1 MNNVASFKDWIGGV
15 LYETKYTY
23 DKDSR
28 QTSTVGAGLTRLWN
42 YDAYGRTKE
51 IITKNAAGQQILKS
65 EPVYPIPD
73 SAHTIPRANGWR
85 NTAAGFSQLLEY
97 GYYSSGNI
105 SIVRDNVNGSNYEVR
120 YSYDK
125 LSRLTAEFNG
135 KKDRKYVYAYD
146 SSGNITSKKEY
157 RWSDNAL
164 LHTYNY
170 TYGDATWG
178 DLLTGYDGRTITSD
192 TIGNMTND
200 GIWRYTWEHGR
211 QLASQRKISTG
222 QVISYTY
229 DADGLRLS
237 KMIGNNGKKYFYDK
251 GRLSCMVNVINGAN
265 SDSYYIHYDAEG
277 NPAFISASVNGAI
290 RERFAYLRN
299 MQGDIIGLV
308 NESGAVVV
316 RYYYDAWGKLLQT
329 EVSDSAYN
337 DIAEKNPLRYRGY
350 VYDAET
356 GFYYLSGRYY
366 NPDICRFVSIDD
378 IELIRDNGKGLA
390 EKNQFL
396 YCDDN
401 PINREDFSGNSWTL
415 AFPAACGAV
424 SAITQYAFCVIEN
437 ISDGKR
443 ALNAFVPSS
452 SQCVEIGAAAI
463 SGALSAVG
471 ISPLKSM
478 ALDAAITASSYV
490 LGCIVDKEKSFK
502 TSELI
507 SKMGASVIS
516 SCLVD
521 CDFADAK
528 TIDKKD
534 ETIQS
539 CDNTRD
545 K

>member
-1 MNNVASFKDWIGGV
+1 M
-15 LYETKYTY
+15 
-23 DKDSR
+23 
-28 QTSTVGAGLTRLWN
+28 
-42 YDAYGRTKE
+42 
-51 IITKNAAGQQILKS
+51 
-65 EPVYPIPD
+65 
-73 SAHTIPRANGWR
+73 
-85 NTAAGFSQLLEY
+85 
-97 GYYSSGNI
+97 
-105 SIVRDNVNGSNYEVR
+105 NGSNYEVR

-200 GIWRYTWEHGR
+200 GIWSYTWEHGR

-251 GRLSCMVNVINGAN
+251 GRLSCMVNVIGGVAF
-265 SDSYYIHYDAEG
+265 DSYYIHYDAEG
-277 NPAFISASVNGAI
+277 NPAFISASVNGDI
-290 RERFAYLRN
+290 REKFAYLRN

-356 GFYYLSGRYY
+356 GMYYVESRYY
-366 NPDICRFVSIDD
+366 NPDICRFISS
-378 IELIRDNGKGLA
+378 DNVYSGICATNGLA
-390 EKNQFL
+390 ECNLFA
-396 YCDDN
+396 YCDNN
-401 PINREDFSGNSWTL
+401 PVLKADDGGDFWNCCCW
-415 AFPAACGAV
+415 
-424 SAITQYAFCVIEN
+424 
-437 ISDGKR
+437 
-443 ALNAFVPSS
+443 
-452 SQCVEIGAAAI
+452 
-463 SGALSAVG
+463 
-471 ISPLKSM
+471 
-478 ALDAAITASSYV
+478 SSYWG
-490 LGCIVDKEKSFK
+490 GC
-502 TSELI
+502 
-507 SKMGASVIS
+507 
-516 SCLVD
+516 
-521 CDFADAK
+521 
-528 TIDKKD
+528 
-534 ETIQS
+534 
-539 CDNTRD
+539 
-545 K
+545 